1 MKFRVSYSYSV
12 EGETIIEANSEEEAR
27 DIAGDQYING
37 TIGDELGEEQYD
49 FNILDVE
56 EEDVEEE
63 TDEV

>member
-49 FNILDVE
+49 FNILDI
-56 EEDVEEE
+56 EEE
-63 TDEV
+63 TDEI